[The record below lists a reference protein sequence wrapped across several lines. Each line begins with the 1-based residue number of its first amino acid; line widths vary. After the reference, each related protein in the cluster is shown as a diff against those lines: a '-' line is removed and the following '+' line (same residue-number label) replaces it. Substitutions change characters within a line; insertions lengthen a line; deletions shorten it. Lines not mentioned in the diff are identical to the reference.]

1 MATLTKTGGTGTTGH
16 VSGNGVAKT
25 YVQTTVI
32 DGTSTSLTSGDVYQ
46 AINIPANS
54 VVLNA
59 GIDKITAGTGTG
71 TLALGDGTV
80 TYVAAAVQTA
90 AGAMTS
96 GDAVGE
102 MFVSYPAADTLDVT
116 VATADVNSKV
126 RVWALLADCEG
137 PVGDDATGDTYA

>member
-25 YVQTTVI
+25 YVQSTVI

-46 AINIPANS
+46 AINLPANS
-54 VVLNA
+54 IVMSA
-59 GIDKITAGTGTG
+59 GIDVITAGTGTG

-80 TYVAAAVQTA
+80 TYVAAATHS
-90 AGAMTS
+90 AGQMTS
-96 GDAVGE
+96 GDALAELAVT
-102 MFVSYPAADTLDVT
+102 YAPADTLDVT

-126 RVWALLADCEG
+126 RVWALIADIDG
-137 PVGDDATGDTYA
+137 IGDTEAGDTFA

>member
-25 YVQTTVI
+25 YVQSTVI

-46 AINIPANS
+46 AINLPANS
-54 VVLNA
+54 IVMSA
-59 GIDKITAGTGTG
+59 GIDVITAGTGTG

-80 TYVAAAVQTA
+80 TYVAAATQS
-90 AGAMTS
+90 AGQMTS
-96 GDAVGE
+96 GDALAELAVT
-102 MFVSYPAADTLDVT
+102 YAAADTLDVT

-126 RVWALLADCEG
+126 RVWALIADIDG
-137 PVGDDATGDTYA
+137 IGDTETGDTFA

>member
-16 VSGNGVAKT
+16 VAGNAVAKV

-32 DGTSTSLTSGDVYQ
+32 DGTSTALTSGDVYQ

-96 GDAVGE
+96 GDAVAE
-102 MFVSYPAADTLDVT
+102 MFASYPEHSNSIR
-116 VATADVNSKV
+116 TARPGGLANRIHFECFVLAPSV
-126 RVWALLADCEG
+126 RLQKSR
-137 PVGDDATGDTYA
+137 

>member
-46 AINIPANS
+46 AINLPANS
-54 VVLNA
+54 IVMSA
-59 GIDKITAGTGTG
+59 GIDVITAGTGTG

-80 TYVAAAVQTA
+80 TYVAAATQS
-90 AGAMTS
+90 AGQMTS
-96 GDAVGE
+96 GDALAELAVT
-102 MFVSYPAADTLDVT
+102 YAAADTLDVT

-126 RVWALLADCEG
+126 RVWALIADIDG
-137 PVGDDATGDTYA
+137 IGDTEAGDTFA